1 MSSSF
6 GQIRL
11 RTAELASL
19 ERLKKP
25 IDLQLEKSCDNSS
38 AFIFAW
44 IVFILAGIK
53 DMHKSLEDFEFQA
66 DPTTD

>member
-19 ERLKKP
+19 ERLKKKNNNL
-25 IDLQLEKSCDNSS
+25 DLQWEKSCEHSS

-44 IVFILAGIK
+44 IVFIIAGNK
-53 DMHKSLEDFEFQA
+53 DMHKCSD
-66 DPTTD
+66 